1 MSQHAN
7 LFQKGER
14 RTKRSANNV
23 PDIIEEIGVN
33 NNRGTNILHITLDRN
48 SQQRTSPEREIFTKG
63 IIPHDN
69 PQRDSGDDML
79 VSIIGIIV
87 GLLLIVLVIVVVVL
101 LVRSKRVAK
110 DIPKNSSSAESMMTQ
125 GLSKSDSSE
134 V

>member
-1 MSQHAN
+1 MSQV
-7 LFQKGER
+7 QKGER

-33 NNRGTNILHITLDRN
+33 NNRGTNILHITLDRS

-63 IIPHDN
+63 IIPHELN
-69 PQRDSGDDML
+69 QRDNGDGRL
-79 VSIIGIIV
+79 VLIIGIFV
-87 GLLLIVLVIVVVVL
+87 GLLLVVLVIIVVVL
-101 LVRSKRVAK
+101 LVRSKREKK

-125 GLSKSDSSE
+125 GLSNSDSSE